1 LFTLAACVLYLVF
14 LYFKSTVIRLRL
26 LVTYLDKVELDVNPL
41 FKLTA
46 IIGLLLLAA
55 CSNEDPHYDLINRGG
70 VYYEINAL
78 TPFNGV
84 SVNYHD
90 NGQVKHEKYY
100 KDGKLDGLQKSYFEI
115 KGDALGSDR
124 EKGQLRSTE
133 NFKGGNKNGLQETY
147 QQNGHL
153 KFKWV
158 LKDGIR
164 NGFYK
169 SYRKDGTLGSNTNFK
184 DGKLNGLQEIYYKN
198 GQLKYSTHYK
208 DEKLDGLRKGYYDNG
223 QLKYTAHYKDEKLD
237 GLQEHYQQNGHFSYK
252 ICYKSGKEVDISYCE
267 K

>member
-1 LFTLAACVLYLVF
+1 LFPLAPCVLYLVF
-14 LYFKSTVIRLRL
+14 LYLNSIFIRFRL
-26 LVTYLDKVELDVNPL
+26 LVTYLHKVELDVNQR
-41 FKLTA
+41 FKLITT
-46 IIGLLLLAA
+46 IGLLLLAA
-55 CSNEDPHYDLINRGG
+55 CSNKDPYYDLINRGG
-70 VYYEINAL
+70 VYYEVNAL

-90 NGQVKHEKYY
+90 NGQVKYEKYY
-100 KDGKLDGLQKSYFEI
+100 KDGKQDGLQKSYFEV

-124 EKGQLRSTE
+124 EKGSLRSKE
-133 NFKGGNKNGLQETY
+133 NFKGGSKNGLQEAY
-147 QQNGHL
+147 QLNGHL
-153 KFKWV
+153 KFKWI

-169 SYRKDGTLGSNTNFK
+169 SYRKDGKLESNTNFK

-198 GQLKYSTHYK
+198 GQLKYATHYK
-208 DEKLDGLRKGYYDNG
+208 DEKLDGGRKGYYDNG

-237 GLQEHYQQNGHFSYK
+237 GLQQQYQQNGHFSNA
-252 ICYKSGKEVDISYCE
+252 ICYKNGEEVDLSDCE